1 MGRRAF
7 RFFLILCL
15 LLMATDRVGRAIAIE
30 PPALVPA
37 KSAIVNDID
46 NLMLKY
52 DLDQRRV
59 VLLHDYNAWN
69 RAALA
74 FNREYTGRDLA
85 KFPQLL
91 AAGRA
96 EQAQLART
104 LKQYNTQADT
114 FRADV
119 GKLRFKPEAARVI
132 HGLCAL
138 AKRLGWSKAK
148 LADLYNQLIT
158 LDSEKDPDVTPD
170 QIRQIWQ
177 DIAKESLDADIA
189 RDAATGRG
197 PTLSPSGLQTNYDDC
212 AIFALSNAAGL
223 PYSVVAGRAA
233 SLISQENWLSVKDRS
248 HPQQFL
254 QSVGLNG
261 GEVITLGEAFGHAA
275 VIPSSQFAATIS
287 KGQPVMVNV
296 VPTDGRSAHEVVLC
310 KTFQHD
316 GETWYEMMDSY
327 GPSQPL
333 YLSDKQLTAVIRESG
348 VTFRPN
354 PGTTPR
360 LLRAPGAQ

>member
-15 LLMATDRVGRAIAIE
+15 LLMASARVGRAMAIE

-37 KSAIVNDID
+37 KSAIVDDID

-177 DIAKESLDADIA
+177 DIAKESLDADN
-189 RDAATGRG
+189 RGREVRFLLRTPLPPNRTCG
-197 PTLSPSGLQTNYDDC
+197 FTASGSPVN
-212 AIFALSNAAGL
+212 
-223 PYSVVAGRAA
+223 R
-233 SLISQENWLSVKDRS
+233 
-248 HPQQFL
+248 
-254 QSVGLNG
+254 
-261 GEVITLGEAFGHAA
+261 
-275 VIPSSQFAATIS
+275 PSSGTDRRVD
-287 KGQPVMVNV
+287 GPWLVNTGPV
-296 VPTDGRSAHEVVLC
+296 R
-310 KTFQHD
+310 
-316 GETWYEMMDSY
+316 
-327 GPSQPL
+327 
-333 YLSDKQLTAVIRESG
+333 
-348 VTFRPN
+348 
-354 PGTTPR
+354 
-360 LLRAPGAQ
+360 